1 IIVQSPVEHVTI
13 VTDND
18 KAGEKLRAE
27 VERYL
32 YGKVGL
38 AHGYITEGKDANELL
53 TAKGR
58 AELKAVYERA
68 EDVKGRRL
76 KLPKRVSFSL
86 TGDT

>member
-1 IIVQSPVEHVTI
+1 M
-13 VTDND
+13 
-18 KAGEKLRAE
+18 RAE

-53 TAKGR
+53 IAKGR

-68 EDVKGRRL
+68 EDVKSWRL
-76 KLPKRVSFSL
+76 KLPKQPSLAL